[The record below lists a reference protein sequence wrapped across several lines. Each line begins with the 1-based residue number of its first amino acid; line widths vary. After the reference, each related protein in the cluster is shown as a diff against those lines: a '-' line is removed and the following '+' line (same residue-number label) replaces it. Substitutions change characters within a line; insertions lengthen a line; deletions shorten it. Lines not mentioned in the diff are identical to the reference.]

1 MERRT
6 RTGVERESAEEDV
19 MSQAPDSRDQM
30 LSKIEAGGPP
40 LHRQRRRWILATAA
54 VTVLAAVGLF
64 LFGRSDGAAGVEQ
77 WEAEAVTSGTL
88 TVKVSAT
95 GNLQP
100 TNEVDVGSEVS
111 GLVEK
116 VFVDDNDRVKT
127 GQMLAQLDISKL
139 EDQRVNASA
148 ALASAEARV
157 QQAAASV
164 KEAQANLSR
173 LREVSKLSGG
183 KVPSKAEMETAEATA
198 ERAEAD
204 QASARAAVE
213 QARASLN
220 SAQINIAKASIRS
233 PINGV
238 VLSRQIEPGQT
249 VAASFQAPTL
259 FTLAEDLAAM
269 ELEVDVDEADVGQVR
284 EGQPAT
290 FTVDAY
296 PGRQYPAHIRR
307 VGYGSQTKDG
317 VVTYTAVLSVD
328 NADLTLRP
336 GMTATASIT
345 TIERTNVLLVP
356 NAALRFSPA
365 TAESPQDE
373 RNGGIVGNLL
383 PRPPGMGAKNGSS
396 NGTVKPGAGRVWV
409 LQSGK
414 PSEVVVTVG
423 HTDGR
428 VTEVS
433 GAGLKAGQRVITDA
447 KGAQP

>member
-1 MERRT
+1 MT
-6 RTGVERESAEEDV
+6 
-19 MSQAPDSRDQM
+19 QATDTRDQM
-30 LSKIEAGGPP
+30 LSKIEAGAPTAR
-40 LHRQRRRWILATAA
+40 HRRRRWMLGAAA
-54 VTVLAAVGLF
+54 VAVLAAAALF
-64 LFGRSDGAAGVEQ
+64 LFGQSDGAAGVEQ
-77 WEAEAVTSGTL
+77 YETEAVTSGTL

-111 GLVEK
+111 GLVED
-116 VFVDDNDRVKT
+116 VLVDDNDRVKT
-127 GQMLAQLDISKL
+127 GQVLAQLDISKL
-139 EDQRVNASA
+139 EDQRVNARA
-148 ALASAEARV
+148 ALASADAKV

-164 KEAQANLSR
+164 KEANANLSR
-173 LREVSKLSGG
+173 LRQVSELSGG
-183 KVPSKAEMETAEATA
+183 KVPSKAEMETAEASA
-198 ERAEAD
+198 ARAEAD
-204 QASARAAVE
+204 EAAARAAVE

-220 SAQINIAKASIRS
+220 SAQTNIAKASIRS

-284 EGQPAT
+284 DGQTAT

-296 PGRQYPAHIRR
+296 PGRQYPALIRR

-345 TIERTNVLLVP
+345 TIERSNVLLVP
-356 NAALRFSPA
+356 NAALRFAPTTTASEAPA
-365 TAESPQDE
+365 S
-373 RNGGIVGNLL
+373 NGGIVGSLL
-383 PRPPGMGAKNGSS
+383 PRPPGPPAKNGSATS
-396 NGTVKPGAGRVWV
+396 AVKPGNGRVWV
-409 LQSGK
+409 LQKGT
-414 PSEVVVTVG
+414 PVAIAVIVG
-423 HTDGR
+423 QTDGR
-428 VTEVS
+428 VTEVA
-433 GAGLKAGQRVITDA
+433 GAGLKTGLNVIVDA